1 MLNIKII
8 IINVNSIV
16 LVYTM
21 LSLAWPHN
29 YSYLTLCILKDRQCV
44 NMSYS
49 NTNVNICTLRAVEFH
64 RSRIGTWG
72 QFGVS
77 KTKIYNHE
85 FHKLNTVGLDWV
97 GSKRFKIL

>member
-64 RSRIGTWG
+64 RSRSAHGG
-72 QFGVS
+72 S
-77 KTKIYNHE
+77 LE
-85 FHKLNTVGLDWV
+85 FLRLKFTIM
-97 GSKRFKIL
+97 KFTFKVIS